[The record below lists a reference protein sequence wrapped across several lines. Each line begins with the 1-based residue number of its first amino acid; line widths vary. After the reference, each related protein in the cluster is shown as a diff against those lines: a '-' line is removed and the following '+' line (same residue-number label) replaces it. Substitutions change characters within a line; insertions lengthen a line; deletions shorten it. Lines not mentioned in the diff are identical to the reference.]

1 MRLSRWHLVA
11 VVIVPAVLATAA
23 FAQNRRGNS
32 AGEQITVVACVA
44 RQADY
49 VRASGPASGSTG
61 PQLLLT
67 DTRSGTPKHA
77 VMGLRE
83 AELLGHV
90 GYRVEIRG
98 TVERAR
104 TTAVTTTA
112 EGTVT
117 GSVNNGRAPAA
128 GITPDGA
135 AAHEPADALAATV
148 PTGRVAEPTRTS
160 DPDYLVA
167 SLPGLNAT
175 SFRRVAGAC
184 PPPVD
189 IKQGVPVERAQT
201 TDASRPTT
209 RTPAA
214 RDISL
219 AQGARTGT
227 TDDVIVA
234 RGCLVRQT
242 PGGTALTP
250 QASPADAFVLSKAS
264 LVRPQEVA
272 VRGAVPGVTL
282 ADAGSGTVPNTA
294 GTTGVA
300 PIDVATQSFR
310 LDVSPE
316 ELQQLTEH
324 VGDRV
329 EVTGVLAPASPGGA
343 AARRG
348 EEGARATPEPGR
360 VQVAPIEVG
369 HVTTPVRRITVTAFR
384 ALGGACN

>member
-1 MRLSRWHLVA
+1 VGLSRWHLVA
-11 VVIVPAVLATAA
+11 IVIVPAVTATAA
-23 FAQNRRGNS
+23 FAQNRRGTS

-49 VRASGPASGSTG
+49 VRASVPASGSTG

-67 DTRSGTPKHA
+67 DTRSGTPRHT

-83 AELLGHV
+83 AELLEHV
-90 GYRVEIRG
+90 GHRVEIRG

-112 EGTVT
+112 EGVVT

-128 GITPDGA
+128 GITPEGA

-148 PTGRVAEPTRTS
+148 PTGRVTQPTRTS

-175 SFRRVAGAC
+175 SFHRVAGAC
-184 PPPVD
+184 PPPAEQSP
-189 IKQGVPVERAQT
+189 IT
-201 TDASRPTT
+201 TADTSPSTQ
-209 RTPAA
+209 TPAA
-214 RDISL
+214 RGVSL
-219 AQGARTGT
+219 AQGSRAGA
-227 TDDVIVA
+227 TDDIVVA

-250 QASPADAFVLSKAS
+250 QSSPVDAFVLSKAS
-264 LVRPQEVA
+264 LVRQQEVA
-272 VRGAVPGVTL
+272 ARGAVPGVAP
-282 ADAGSGTVPNTA
+282 ADAGSGTVPNAA

-300 PIDVATQSFR
+300 PVDVATQSFR
-310 LDVSPE
+310 LDVSSE
-316 ELQQLTEH
+316 ELQPLTEH

-329 EVTGVLAPASPGGA
+329 EVTGVLAPASPEGA
-343 AARRG
+343 AARRRD
-348 EEGARATPEPGR
+348 EGARVTEPGR

-369 HVTTPVRRITVTAFR
+369 HVTTPVRRIAVTAFR